1 MYHSRSCLRMI
12 KTDKA
17 CFDATIYVTAQK
29 KGISEAW
36 IALNK
41 SLLNYAMLQFLKNLK
56 IVPSKIQ
63 PPFGNKVKMQKIKP
77 EYLNKIL
84 PFL

>member
-1 MYHSRSCLRMI
+1 MI
-12 KTDKA
+12 ETDTA

-29 KGISEAW
+29 KGISEAR
-36 IALNK
+36 IALNT
-41 SLLNYAMLQFLKNLK
+41 SLWNYAMLQFLENLK
-56 IVPSKIQ
+56 IVPCKIQ
-63 PPFGNKVKMQKIKP
+63 PLFRNKVKMQKIKP